1 MHRHPSARYR
11 GLQTLLV
18 ALAMASLPLGGA
30 SPAAAQAPVL
40 ASEAAVKAAYVI
52 RFLQFV
58 EWPSAASPAAAST
71 SATATGP
78 TAPLVIGVL
87 ATDDMVRQVAAV
99 AAGRRIA
106 GRELVVRQ
114 VQLAHTSE
122 GLDVLFVGQP
132 WRRSRLAETARAR
145 PVLVISDQG
154 LDDLSMLNFVPVEGR
169 IRFEASTAAA
179 ERAGIRLSSRL
190 LAIAERVVR

>member
-1 MHRHPSARYR
+1 MQQRSSSCGR
-11 GLQTLLV
+11 GLKPLLL
-18 ALAMASLPLGGA
+18 ALVMAGLQLG
-30 SPAAAQAPVL
+30 AAAPASAQAQVQ

-58 EWPSAASPAAAST
+58 EWPSAALPAASSAS
-71 SATATGP
+71 APGP
-78 TAPLVIGVL
+78 SAPLVIGVL
-87 ATDDMVRQVAAV
+87 ATADMVRQVAAV
-99 AAGRRIA
+99 AGGRRVA
-106 GRELVVRQ
+106 GREVVVRQ
-114 VQLAHTSE
+114 VQLADTAE
-122 GLDVLFVGQP
+122 GLDVLFAGQP

-154 LDDLSMLNFVPVEGR
+154 LDDLAMLNFVPVEGR